1 MDCILCTNKSQLAV
15 AVHRLL
21 WFSFPPLENLFS
33 YFDCSQLLDEET
45 VTEAVTRPRREQV
58 LKSTDCNDTFYIPF
72 PCTMGERDKPETMC
86 VGDTELSFGQV
97 QKNKRGSACSFI
109 VCRMYRHFF
118 HNIVTSTGGLRVIM
132 ASALGGYS
140 ILMIIIVVVGAL
152 TSAAGTLFY
161 WKKSV

>member
-1 MDCILCTNKSQLAV
+1 
-15 AVHRLL
+15 
-21 WFSFPPLENLFS
+21 
-33 YFDCSQLLDEET
+33 
-45 VTEAVTRPRREQV
+45 
-58 LKSTDCNDTFYIPF
+58 
-72 PCTMGERDKPETMC
+72 MGERDKPETMC